1 MKNKSLSLS
10 TFTGLC
16 PGFSSRLSRSGAAIL
31 VVVGLL
37 SILLITAVAFTIL
50 MRVERGASANYR
62 HNVGA
67 RQMLYVA
74 LAQAI
79 ADIDAAPPLGVG
91 DEVYPPWGSAFV
103 WSNGNHCVTIPA
115 DVLPSINTGISNPA
129 NINSNAHVLSQEA
142 MKYIPRS
149 LHSSVRSARPEWR
162 EVNVATGPIGRY
174 AYIVVNTS
182 GLLDANVVGD
192 PSSNRW
198 IGADPREIALNTTL
212 LPDLSDTNAFVTSR
226 TANVRYETL
235 KDLAEHNTGLTTN
248 LSNFEVFSRAP
259 DMMQP
264 GNLTNKVWIGG
275 SADDIRANHAAIK
288 QAFMD
293 CGVSAFNLGAV
304 SSNASEWA
312 YRALVDYVD
321 SEDPPQLEGSTP
333 VEKFA
338 RPSSEAVPMISSVYM
353 TMAYD
358 GTNTM
363 TYNFEVLCSK
373 PYEQTMPDYRIL
385 VDMNFWPSP
394 NPGDIDPPEASGLL
408 PTDPT
413 VLHFESLPNDNY
425 AQTPPVLVTASAL
438 TNATVNLCFTTYFAV
453 KIVSETDPS
462 IVFDEVDNSVGA
474 PVELFNK
481 HEFTIDAPFYTNR
494 AEVVDPRINWNG
506 SRGNKQWRCYD
517 DFEHDSSGVTDFIP
531 LGSSDMQTYWP
542 DYTPR
547 YIFGTWGSFAEYC
560 LSHANGAQVPP
571 GGFGILTDG
580 MRLQEDTATGIVHN
594 ESQWDR
600 IEEQVRCFVA
610 NRPLQ
615 SVGELGFLPINQY
628 LTLTLYNHKH
638 SPSQVPNGI
647 LPASGYHPVLDY
659 FTLRPPTNRI
669 ARGLVAVNSQNTN
682 VHASVLLDLPLQDW
696 RDPSTSARLSNV
708 ADVQTL
714 AHWFTTQPT
723 NEIRKLSEIG
733 NAWWENANVLG
744 AHGAQVPA
752 SEVPAFALSQAIFD
766 ANGGSTNY
774 AFGEFEREA
783 LIRNTAELYTTRQQ
797 FFTIIVRADSLTTK
811 YGFGD
816 IKHGNVLG
824 TAQAVFQVWRDPVP
838 LRDDASGHLL
848 LKPDGSHIH
857 RCFVRL
863 FKVL

>member
-10 TFTGLC
+10 AITCFC
-16 PGFSSRLSRSGAAIL
+16 PRFSSRRPRRGAAIL
-31 VVVGLL
+31 VVVGMLA
-37 SILLITAVAFTIL
+37 ILLITAVAFTIL
-50 MRVERGASANYR
+50 MRVERGASANFR
-62 HNVGA
+62 HDAGA

-91 DEVYPPWGSAFV
+91 DDVYPPWGAAFI
-103 WSNGNHCVTIPA
+103 WTNGSHHVTLPP
-115 DVLPSINTGISNPA
+115 DVLLSIDTNVNNSSNVLV
-129 NINSNAHVLSQEA
+129 AHILSQEA
-142 MKYIPRS
+142 MKYVPRS
-149 LHSSVRSARPEWR
+149 LRASLQTAKPEWR
-162 EVNVATGPIGRY
+162 GVDVGTGPIGRY
-174 AYIVVNTS
+174 AYIVVNVS

-192 PSSNRW
+192 PNTNRW
-198 IGADPREIALNTTL
+198 IGADPREIQLNTTL
-212 LPDLSDTNAFVTSR
+212 LPDLADTNLFLTSR
-226 TANVRYETL
+226 ASNIRYETL
-235 KDLAEHNTGLTTN
+235 KDLAEHSAGITTN
-248 LSNFEVFSRAP
+248 LSSFEVFSRAP

-275 SADDIRANHAAIK
+275 SADDIHANHAAIV

-293 CGVSAFNLGAV
+293 CGVSALNLGAD
-304 SSNASEWA
+304 SATASEWA

-333 VEKFA
+333 IEKFA

-358 GTNTM
+358 STNTM

-373 PYEQTMPDYRIL
+373 PYEQAMPDYRIL
-385 VDMNFWPSP
+385 VDLSFFPSP

-408 PTDPT
+408 PTDPAI
-413 VLHFESLPNDNY
+413 LHFESLPNDNY
-425 AQTPPVLVTASAL
+425 AQLNNVPVIAAAL

-462 IVFDEVDNSVGA
+462 IVFDEVDNNVGA
-474 PVELFNK
+474 SVELFNK
-481 HEFTIDAPFYTNR
+481 HEFTVDAPFYTNR

-506 SRGNKQWRCYD
+506 ARGNKQWRCYD

-531 LGSSDMQTYWP
+531 LGSTDMQTYWP
-542 DYTPR
+542 DYTPS
-547 YIFGTWGSFAEYC
+547 YIFGNWGSFAEYC
-560 LSHANGAQVPP
+560 LSHANGAQVPL

-580 MRLQEDTATGIVHN
+580 MRLQEDTGGIVHN

-659 FTLRPPTNRI
+659 FTVRPPTNRVS
-669 ARGLVAVNSQNTN
+669 RGLVAVNSQNTN
-682 VHASVLLDLPLQDW
+682 VQASVLFNLPLQDW
-696 RDPSTSARLSNV
+696 RDPSASARLSNV
-708 ADVQTL
+708 ADVRTL

-723 NEIRKLSEIG
+723 NGISRLSEIG
-733 NAWWENANVLG
+733 NAWWEHANVLG

-766 ANGGSTNY
+766 ATGGSTNY

-816 IKHGNVLG
+816 VKNSHTLG
-824 TAQAVFQVWRDPVP
+824 SAQAVFQVWRDPVKG
-838 LRDDASGHLL
+838 A
-848 LKPDGSHIH
+848 DGKHH
-857 RCFVRL
+857 CFVRL